1 MNTSFVD
8 NMGENNPKEIALKA
22 FLDLRSGEMSAFDII
37 YHLSKKGVYYAIY
50 LIVKNQAIAEDLMQD
65 TYVSFLDKINKLN
78 ADIDVLA
85 YLVTMAKNLALN
97 YYKRNKKE
105 LELMANHITFSYY
118 EENFSNHDLL
128 NIMQET
134 LSEKEMQIF
143 MLRIIGEY
151 SFKEISQIM
160 NIKIGTLT
168 WAYQEARAK
177 LEKRLGGK

>member
-1 MNTSFVD
+1 MNDSIVD
-8 NMGENNPKEIALKA
+8 KMGEDHPKDIALKA
-22 FLDLRSGEMSAFDII
+22 FLSLKGGDMSSFDVI

-50 LIVKNQAIAEDLMQD
+50 LIIKNQAIAEDLMQD
-65 TYVSFLDKINKLN
+65 TYVSFLDKLNKLN
-78 ADIDVLA
+78 DDIDVLA

-97 YYKRNKKE
+97 YYKRHKKE
-105 LELMANHITFSYY
+105 MELLANHIPFSYY

-128 NIMQET
+128 KVMKET

-177 LEKRLGGK
+177 LVNKLGGK